1 MQRYFS
7 TQKIDNNFI
16 LNKDDIHHI
25 KTVMRMKDNDKITVV
40 YQNVPYLCHISK
52 GENDINIIIDEV
64 LKKEEDKMLKINLIV
79 PVLKEQKM
87 DYIIQKATELGVL
100 TITPFISERGIVKI
114 NNDNGTKKVSRWQKI
129 AKEASEQS
137 KRNDIPKISR
147 IITFRE
153 LEEISGIK
161 IVCSTKEKVK
171 NIKNVLKTYKDCD
184 TMSIVVGPEGG
195 LSNREEEKLI
205 SSGYIPVSLG
215 ERIMRVETVPLYIMS
230 VVNYEFME

>member
-52 GENDINIIIDEV
+52 GENNINIIIDEV

>member
-52 GENDINIIIDEV
+52 GENNINIIIDEV

-147 IITFRE
+147 IITFKE

>member
-52 GENDINIIIDEV
+52 GENNINIIIDEV

-137 KRNDIPKISR
+137 KRNDIPKIGR
-147 IITFRE
+147 IITFKE

>member
-7 TQKIDNNFI
+7 NQKIDNNFI
-16 LNKDDIHHI
+16 LNRDDIHHI
-25 KTVMRMKDNDKITVV
+25 KNVMRMKDNDKITVV
-40 YQNVPYLCHISK
+40 YQNIPYLCHIEK
-52 GENDINIIIDEV
+52 KENDINIIIDEV
-64 LKKEEDKMLKINLIV
+64 LKKEEHKMLKINLIV

-87 DYIIQKATELGVL
+87 DYIIQKATELGVFS
-100 TITPFISERGIVKI
+100 ITPFISERGIVKI
-114 NNDNGTKKVSRWQKI
+114 NNDNGDKKVNRWQKI

-137 KRNDIPKISR
+137 KRNDIPKISS
-147 IITFRE
+147 INTFKE
-153 LEEISGIK
+153 LEEISGTK
-161 IVCSTKEKVK
+161 IICSTKEKEK

>member
-147 IITFRE
+147 IITFKE